1 MALGPV
7 PPPPTNPNPTSNPPK
22 PPPDKPPDPLIA
34 APSNFFRMN
43 FTEAILPRI
52 PSNPYRGPIPEELRI
67 AHRTSLQLAKE
78 AVTKPFIFHPQKPL
92 ELIGQEAGASVSSD
106 DLNAAVDLVI
116 ATLEVGYTPSRGP
129 TLVSPEGWASLSCG
143 LLAAVG
149 RGYNYSLLPDRK
161 PELESLRDE
170 VPAGGGTPLRPDPH
184 GLRRLVSSHPEG
196 VRPKSGQGGLHRGRG
211 DLAELEGRA
220 N

>member
-143 LLAAVG
+143 LLAVANLGASRIFPNGYATRDEFNVLRGVQERMKIEEWTG
-149 RGYNYSLLPDRK
+149 RGGIAVRSRSCNLFSCYLLY
-161 PELESLRDE
+161 L
-170 VPAGGGTPLRPDPH
+170 GW
-184 GLRRLVSSHPEG
+184 
-196 VRPKSGQGGLHRGRG
+196 
-211 DLAELEGRA
+211 
-220 N
+220 